1 MKQLCRLRGLIGLQ
15 MSNQMPF
22 GVTQVVQSIRLS
34 GKLLHPVLAE
44 NAQAG
49 RICLADA
56 FYGKRLA
63 HAHQR
68 NLLWIAGR
76 PARRC
81 CDLLPHPDNI
91 FRNQHKVKTTK
102 DTKYHEGESLLASAR
117 SAGPSCARTG
127 RTNASVPTQSL
138 DGRGRPSLYDLLL
151 T

>member
-1 MKQLCRLRGLIGLQ
+1 MKQLCRLRGFIGLQ
-15 MSNQMPF
+15 MSDQMPF
-22 GVTQVVQSIRLS
+22 GVTQVVQSIRLCS
-34 GKLLHPVLAE
+34 KLLHPVLAE
-44 NAQAG
+44 NAQA
-49 RICLADA
+49 RPLCLADA

-76 PARRC
+76 PCCC

-117 SAGPSCARTG
+117 SAGPSCARLG
-127 RTNASVPTQSL
+127 
-138 DGRGRPSLYDLLL
+138 
-151 T
+151 